1 MLARLRSFLF
11 KTPVKVAAGLVVAYL
26 LFGWFA
32 FGPLAK
38 WGAEKFVASKTGHHL
53 TLDQP
58 EFHPLGLKLTVR
70 NLKLTEPDGKP
81 LAGCKELFVD
91 FETSSLVRLAWT
103 FDNIR
108 LTGPEGRVDLLPGG
122 KLNWTAFIDAF
133 KDEEET
139 PDKPL
144 PRLLIRHF
152 ELKDGRID
160 FADRTVAPALETGFH
175 PLDLTL
181 DELSTLPD
189 DKGAYQ
195 VSARTTLGGRLRW
208 QGDLILKPVSLTGA
222 FSLEGVQL
230 AQLEPYLK
238 GRVNIAA
245 PEGRAGFST
254 RYKVGYADKH
264 LSLSFDQL
272 GATVDGLR
280 LRGTNA
286 KETALALDKLA
297 VSGGHFDLDQRRFSL
312 AAIDL
317 AGGRVSLVR
326 RADGSLDVQDWL
338 PPAAGP
344 APVEVKPARTKPTG
358 ERKPGEEAAWR
369 IDLARFSLDGVGIH
383 ILDQTLA
390 KPLALDIGNLK
401 VGCKADARIGAG
413 PLQAHLG
420 AGSVQLGAIAV
431 ASADQALLGL
441 DGVVLEG
448 INAGLAEK
456 NAEVGRLAL
465 SQGRLTVV
473 RAANGH
479 IALLDALAPASKRKP
494 AASPAPAGKE
504 PGWTWRLGR
513 AELNGFRVAL
523 ADETVKPAVRLDL
536 DGIGASAT
544 GLSQDL
550 KTAVPVQL
558 ALRVRRGGAL
568 RVQGKLV
575 PADGSLD
582 ARVNLSGLNLTPVQP
597 YIARAANVVLVSGA
611 AGSQGRLRVG
621 KRISYQGGF
630 SVSDLLVNESE
641 TGNRVLAWKSLATDE
656 LTASPEAVDIGEVEV
671 DGLGLKLVIH
681 KDKTLNLKRLM
692 KTQAAEP
699 AAAGEE
705 AQATPAPATPAP
717 TVEPAKPGMKF
728 TVERVKVSANEMDFA
743 DESLALPFG
752 TRIHD
757 LKGTVNGISLAK
769 GRPAQLELDGQVDD
783 YGLARA
789 VGQIDFIDPTG
800 YMDVKV
806 VFRNVEMN
814 RLTPYSATFAG
825 RRIDSGKLSLDL
837 EYKIKQRQLQGE
849 NQIIMDRLTLGER
862 VESPTAKNLPLD
874 LAIAILEDADGR
886 IDLGLPVK
894 GSLDD
899 PQFSYGGIIWKAI
912 VNVITKI
919 ALAPFRAIGKLLGI
933 SGDKLENVVFDA
945 GEAKLLPP
953 ERDKLRQLAQ
963 ALAKRPNLALTAAP
977 VWNPEADR
985 LAVKED
991 RVRRAVAE
999 ASGRKLAAGEDPGPV
1014 STAQAKTQEALEK
1027 LYSARIGADAL
1038 KMLKAKYAQA
1048 NPEPPPTS
1056 TAGRLLSRL
1065 SGMIKAKPQPLSAD
1079 EAARLKGADLH
1090 GLIYQ
1095 VLLDKEKVTDD
1106 DLAAIARARGEAIKQ
1121 ALLANGVPAGKLAVQ
1136 PIGQV
1141 TGAGREVT
1149 LKLSLGVARKAATP

>member
-38 WGAEKFVASKTGHHL
+38 WGAEKFIASKTGHHL

-58 EFHPLGLKLTVR
+58 EFDPLGLKLTVR

-81 LAGCKELFVD
+81 LAGFKELFVD
-91 FETSSLVRLAWT
+91 FETSSLVRFAWT
-103 FDNIR
+103 LDSIR

-122 KLNWTAFIDAF
+122 KLNWTAFIGAF

-144 PRLLIRHF
+144 PRFLIRHF

-181 DELSTLPD
+181 DDLSTLPD

-195 VSARTTLGGRLRW
+195 VSARTALGGRLRW

-245 PEGRAGFST
+245 PAGNAGFST
-254 RYKVGYADKH
+254 RYKVGYANKH

-272 GATVDGLR
+272 SATVDGLR
-280 LRGTNA
+280 LRGANA
-286 KETALALDKLA
+286 KEPALALDKLT
-297 VSGGHFDLDQRRFSL
+297 VSGGRFDLDRRSFSL

-317 AGGRVSLVR
+317 AGGRVNLVR
-326 RADGSLDVQDWL
+326 RADGRLDVQDWF

-344 APVEVKPARTKPTG
+344 VPVAAKPARTEPTG

-369 IDLARFSLDGVGIH
+369 VDLARFSLDGVGIH
-383 ILDQTLA
+383 VLDQTLV
-390 KPLALDIGNLK
+390 KPLALEVGNLK
-401 VGCKADARIGAG
+401 VGFKADARLGAG

-420 AGSVQLGAIAV
+420 EGSVQLGKITV

-441 DGVVLEG
+441 DAVVLEG
-448 INAGLAEK
+448 IKAGLAEK
-456 NAEVGRLAL
+456 NAGAERLAL
-465 SQGRLTVV
+465 SQGRFTAV

-479 IALLDALAPASKRKP
+479 IALLDALAPASKSKP

-558 ALRVRRGGAL
+558 ALRVRQGGAL

-575 PADGSLD
+575 PANGSLV
-582 ARVNLSGLNLTPVQP
+582 ARVNLSGLQLTPVQP
-597 YIARAANVVLVSGA
+597 YIAQAANVVLVSGA

-630 SVSDLLVNESE
+630 SVSDLLVNEAV

-656 LTASPEAVDIGEVEV
+656 LSATPEAVDIGEVKV
-671 DGLGLKLVIH
+671 DGLGLKLVIY

-692 KTQAAEP
+692 KTQPVEAAP
-699 AAAGEE
+699 AAPVA
-705 AQATPAPATPAP
+705 AAPAPVKGSAGTQ
-717 TVEPAKPGMKF
+717 VAKPDMKF
-728 TVERVKVSANEMDFA
+728 AVERVTVNANEMDFA

-800 YMDVKV
+800 YMDIKV

-825 RRIDSGKLSLDL
+825 RKIESGKLSLDL

-862 VESPTAKNLPLD
+862 VQSPTAKNLPLD

-886 IDLGLPVK
+886 IDLGLPVS

-945 GEAKLLPP
+945 GEARLLPP

-963 ALAKRPNLALTAAP
+963 ALAKRPNLALSATP
-977 VWNPEADR
+977 VWNPAADR

-1038 KMLKAKYAQA
+1038 KTLKARYAQA

-1065 SGMIKAKPQPLSAD
+1065 SGMLKAKPEPLSAD

-1090 GLIYQ
+1090 SLIYQ
-1095 VLLDKEKVTDD
+1095 TLLDKEKVTDD
-1106 DLAAIARARGEAIKQ
+1106 DLAAIARARGETIKQ
-1121 ALLANGVPAGKLAVQ
+1121 ALLADGVPADKLALQ

-1141 TGAGREVT
+1141 TGAGREVA
-1149 LKLSLGVARKAATP
+1149 LKLSLGVARKAAAP